1 MWHRTSF
8 SATAAGAEALDP
20 RRFVDLQGLKACA
33 DMSNSFVH
41 TELIQEKPALMA
53 FYKRLTEQAYPSGR
67 SEKWAK

>member
-1 MWHRTSF
+1 LF
-8 SATAAGAEALDP
+8 SKAQLLNGTFFVAT
-20 RRFVDLQGLKACA
+20 RRFADLQGLKACA

-41 TELIQEKPALMA
+41 TKLIQEKPALMA